1 VKLYCSYKYP
11 GRWSLPTISDVDS
24 GPASLVQRVFRLV
37 SQSLVFLFLAT
48 SASYLCSQTV
58 AIKLVNGRSGRP
70 MADSHVS
77 VWIGNDRKAAI
88 VIPTDKY
95 GIALRRGCRNC
106 VGTAAIYPVVKYD
119 DSLRVN
125 VPFVL
130 CESGGSNYS
139 WLAIRRLSTRKL
151 IKDGIVMLNTC
162 GKATAS
168 PTPGELIIFVR
179 PLNFREMLKE

>member
-1 VKLYCSYKYP
+1 
-11 GRWSLPTISDVDS
+11 
-24 GPASLVQRVFRLV
+24 
-37 SQSLVFLFLAT
+37 
-48 SASYLCSQTV
+48 
-58 AIKLVNGRSGRP
+58 

-95 GIALRRGCRNC
+95 GIARLQLMDKDDEVDLRRGCRNC